1 LEYNFVGRNVD
12 LIRLS
17 DALAKYLEG
26 EGFSV
31 NVNKGDEAIL
41 LLAMGRIGGKFRQV
55 AIKLFGNPS
64 NFTIAFVERERLD
77 PVFYN
82 NMFWQFFGGGFLLRE
97 KYREV
102 DFYRLME
109 DRFWRKVE
117 EIINNFSS
125 CNPLSSHP

>member
-1 LEYNFVGRNVD
+1 MEYNFVGRNVD

>member
-1 LEYNFVGRNVD
+1 MEYNFVGRNVD

-41 LLAMGRIGGKFRQV
+41 LLARGRIGGKFRQV